1 VTDSAAAQSEQD
13 ETLLADCI
21 DAIGASVFPQRF
33 CAFCAALAGAD
44 TAYLTAFFDSAGPVE
59 IHSSHTDPDRLAAL
73 GTYLDVAFVLDP
85 FYKLFQ
91 EKRGNQVAGLSD
103 IAPDDFR
110 RSEYYRTFFKAMN
123 LADECGVMLHLA
135 DDAALFLSLG
145 VQGRGHLNEE
155 RLTAMLPVLDALAR
169 RHWTVLT
176 PERFHG
182 TGRLAAHL
190 ERAFEE
196 FGSSVLSP
204 RESQIVRMVLRGH
217 SSKAIANALDNSPE
231 TIKVHRK
238 RIYAKLGI
246 ASQGELLSTFLTA
259 LTHMPATGKG
269 DPLAYLTGT
278 NPNG

>member
-1 VTDSAAAQSEQD
+1 M
-13 ETLLADCI
+13 LLAGCI
-21 DAIGASVFPQRF
+21 DAVGASAFPQRF
-33 CAFCAALAGAD
+33 CTYCAALAGAD
-44 TAYLTAFFDSAGPVE
+44 AAYLTAFFDDAKPVE
-59 IHSSHTDPDRLAAL
+59 IYSSHTDPDRMTAL
-73 GTYLDVAFVLDP
+73 ETYLDVAFVLDP

-91 EKRGNQVAGLSD
+91 ERRSNQVATLAEV
-103 IAPDDFR
+103 APDDFR
-110 RSEYYRTFFKAMN
+110 RSEYYRIFFKAID

-145 VQGRGHLNEE
+145 VQGRGHLKTA
-155 RLTAMLPVLDALAR
+155 RLKTMLPVLNALAQ

-176 PERFHG
+176 PKYFDG
-182 TGRLAAHL
+182 TRRLAAHL
-190 ERAFEE
+190 ERAFED

-204 RESQIVRMVLRGH
+204 RESEIVRMVLRGH

-246 ASQGELLSTFLTA
+246 TSQGELLSTFLTA
-259 LTHMPATGKG
+259 LERMPPSGKG
-269 DPLAYLTGT
+269 DPLIYLSGT